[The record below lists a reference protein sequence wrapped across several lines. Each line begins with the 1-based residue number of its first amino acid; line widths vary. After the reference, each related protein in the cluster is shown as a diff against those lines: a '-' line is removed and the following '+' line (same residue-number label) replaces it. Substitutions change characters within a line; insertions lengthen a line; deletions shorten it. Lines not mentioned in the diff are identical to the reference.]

1 MNANNPGVVCVNSPA
16 LTQVLFKIA
25 SVRGAQLLEVV
36 DDLPPFLT
44 KGITKKIKESKENEV
59 QYCVRIDLCRSLHFC
74 SVRSCITCLATESL
88 SESPLLT
95 LYVLTCAN

>member
-1 MNANNPGVVCVNSPA
+1 
-16 LTQVLFKIA
+16 VLFKMA

-59 QYCVRIDLCRSLHFC
+59 
-74 SVRSCITCLATESL
+74 
-88 SESPLLT
+88 
-95 LYVLTCAN
+95 